1 MDQSTFDAAGAKI
14 GAGMAY
20 GGGGT
25 AFVSGSLSL
34 GDWGVITGI
43 IVGVIGLAANIW
55 FKWREDQRRVR
66 HYERLDAE
74 GSK

>member
-1 MDQSTFDAAGAKI
+1 MNQEVIDAMGAKV

-43 IVGVIGLAANIW
+43 VVGVLGLAANIW
-55 FKWREDQRRVR
+55 FRWREDQRRVR
-66 HYERLDAE
+66 HYEALRRE
-74 GSK
+74 FPR